1 MLERAWRVLRS
12 ADAARELKAEMAAD
26 ATLRPW
32 TVVSTAAGE
41 SEPRFDMASLQD
53 QRGLPLGF
61 PSLLRSG
68 PPAPPHCPICDYAP
82 APEEKT
88 CSECGYDF
96 SDTGNADKIRPGL
109 L

>member
-1 MLERAWRVLRS
+1 MPPLGLVL
-12 ADAARELKAEMAAD
+12 DVNCFPNL
-26 ATLRPW
+26 
-32 TVVSTAAGE
+32 
-41 SEPRFDMASLQD
+41 PRTPDYHSVW
-53 QRGLPLGF
+53 LPLGF

-96 SDTGNADKIRPGL
+96 SDTGNAEKIQPGL